1 MEKIEYYKIRLHTL
15 HQAVQG
21 LSEALKFHSEDFNAA
36 LGDLVRCGH
45 VQKFEYCIEL
55 LWKTIKV
62 WLETQE
68 IADVNSPKE
77 VIKSFYQTTKISDDL
92 YQGLLLAI
100 HHRNLYSHV
109 YREDEFIKLYQDIPK
124 HVATMKIVVS
134 LLQSSNA

>member
-1 MEKIEYYKIRLHTL
+1 MEQIEYYQIRLQKL

-21 LSEALKFHSEDFNAA
+21 LAEAMKFHSEDFNLA

-62 WLETQE
+62 WLEIQE
-68 IADVNSPKE
+68 ITDVNSPKE
-77 VIKSFYQTTKISDDL
+77 VIKSFYQTTKISDEL
-92 YQGLLLAI
+92 YQSLLLAL

-109 YREDEFIKLYQDIPK
+109 YGEDEFIKLYQDIPK
-124 HVATMKIVVS
+124 HVTTMKTVVS
-134 LLQSSNA
+134 ILQDAYA